1 MCNIPSAP
9 HFIVSDMSDN
19 DVPIGNVNVEE
30 AAGRIKFLTVQLSI
44 LGIYIKKTQRE
55 RTNSDNINHQS
66 ALLSKLLKPKPEKTF
81 WKIQTW

>member
-1 MCNIPSAP
+1 MCNISSAP

-30 AAGRIKFLTVQLSI
+30 AAGRIELLTVQLSI
-44 LGIYIKKTQRE
+44 LGIYIKKTQRK

-66 ALLSKLLKPKPEKTF
+66 A
-81 WKIQTW
+81 